1 MTHSHSQGISDE
13 LSFFTYALKTHSK
26 MPFSAALQRAGIVP
40 DPSATYTLSQ
50 INGAFS
56 ALNYTVI
63 PWCEKD
69 RHTHSLN
76 LMRLY
81 TCIDKTGTLI
91 VCPSQVISDLTGR
104 SDCDPSAA
112 IGFPPIQH

>member
-1 MTHSHSQGISDE
+1 
-13 LSFFTYALKTHSK
+13 

-50 INGAFS
+50 INAAFS
-56 ALNYTVI
+56 SLNYTVI

-69 RHTHSLN
+69 RRTHSLN

-104 SDCDPSAA
+104 SDCDPSAS